1 MLELDHLRWQ
11 KLQLPA
17 AARKK
22 PQGFATSPPLRDRAT
37 HSAALRANI
46 DSAIET
52 TQAEREALGLNPS
65 QMLVLE
71 FTALLDADVRKYL
84 EDRLGL
90 YILSETAVER
100 ELPQEIFSVEIK
112 APERQRVAR
121 MTAVLNQTQHQIVRI
136 ESGRTSNGEVDVR
149 KAKFIFHS
157 RLDAR
162 AFNLAMKRAPAWTGW
177 QVLEVEA
184 KKRETLFKTLVQFPN
199 DYAIAQL
206 RAELAA
212 YTTNS
217 GATQLLTPIQRA
229 TLFDAFQRIGVVS
242 AEDRLG
248 AQATEKGFPA
258 GSFYFDVDL
267 WHTGEDADQEKRDA
281 RTAIEQIGGRVS
293 DIKAVAGM
301 LILVRVAGNEETAR
315 KLLQYDRVSRLDLPP
330 TLPPQAFD
338 VLDTA
343 YRPATPQ
350 FGENMPMACVID
362 SGVLPGHPLLSGG
375 VIDSQDFDSGENT
388 AVDRAGHG
396 THVAGIVVYGNMV
409 KAISQNRWTPKVQ
422 VLNAKI
428 MRKAALGG
436 TDFADEKRVE
446 TQLEDAIR
454 WAANKGCRTF
464 NLSIGD
470 ISRTYS
476 GHQLPWALL
485 LDTLARELDIVIVVA
500 TGNNTSPEVPVSAAT
515 RAQLQ
520 KGVLENLYC
529 PDHSLI
535 DPATAALALT
545 VGAVARLDQPADRPK
560 HYDGDVLPPVAS
572 SAESPSP
579 FTRVGTCDGRR
590 GGLHRSIKPELVAY
604 GGNYLLKLS
613 VLPYVWSGSDPHLGE
628 PSLAFDFPTTSRL
641 FSSACGT
648 SFAAPYV
655 THIAA
660 QVEHQFKQS
669 GQPASANL
677 VRALVVN
684 SAKHSEAARSFIEG
698 HRAADAELSILRTM
712 GYGKPNPETALYS
725 SENRVV
731 LYAEDE
737 VPEDQYHLYE
747 LELPTDFVQESGRRR
762 IRLTLAYD
770 PPIRGSRKEYLA
782 RTMWFE
788 LFRDVS
794 ATDIQRANAGTLGR
808 SLTSKSLPLT
818 PKTGRME
825 WSTVQS
831 ASFEIRRSSVLE
843 NGAGARSFHVL
854 VGCQQRFKSGEDPL
868 QHYALVATLEHEKND
883 VQIYEAVKA
892 QLQVQQARSRAR
904 LRA

>member
-1 MLELDHLRWQ
+1 MPELDHLRWQ

-17 AARKK
+17 AARRR

-37 HSAALRANI
+37 HSASLRADI
-46 DSAIET
+46 ESAIET

-71 FTALLDADVRKYL
+71 FTALLDSDVRKYL

-90 YILSETAVER
+90 HILSETAVER
-100 ELPQEIFSVEIK
+100 ELPQELFSVEVK

-121 MTAVLNQTQHQIVRI
+121 MIAALNQAQYQIVTV
-136 ESGRTSNGEVDVR
+136 ESGRTSNGEVDGR
-149 KAKFIFHS
+149 KAKFVFHS
-157 RLDAR
+157 RLA
-162 AFNLAMKRAPAWTGW
+162 AKTFNLTMKRTPAWTGW
-177 QVLEVEA
+177 QVGEVDA
-184 KKRETLFKTLVQFPN
+184 KKRETLFKTLVQFP
-199 DYAIAQL
+199 DGYAIAQL

-212 YTTNS
+212 YTTNA

-229 TLFDAFQRIGVVS
+229 TLFDAFLRIGVVS
-242 AEDRLG
+242 PEDRLG
-248 AQATEKGFPA
+248 AQATEKGFPT

-267 WHTGEDADQEKRDA
+267 WHTGENADQEKRDA
-281 RTAIEQIGGRVS
+281 RTAIERVGGRVS
-293 DIKAVAGM
+293 DIKAVADM
-301 LILVRVAGNEETAR
+301 LILVRVEGTEETAR
-315 KLLQYDRVSRLDLPP
+315 RLLLYDRVSRLDLPP

-338 VLDTA
+338 VLDIA

-350 FGENMPMACVID
+350 FGDNMPMACVMD
-362 SGVLPGHPLLSGG
+362 SGVLPSHPLLAGG
-375 VIDSQDFDSGENT
+375 IIDSQDFDSGENT

-409 KAISQNRWTPKVQ
+409 KAISQNRWIPRVQ

-428 MRKAALGG
+428 MRRAALGG
-436 TDFADEKRVE
+436 TDFADAKRVE

-454 WAANKGCRTF
+454 WAARQGCRTF

-485 LDTLARELDIVIVVA
+485 LDTLARELDIIIVVA
-500 TGNNTSPEVPVSAAT
+500 TGNNTSPEVPVSAT

-520 KGVLENLYC
+520 KGVLENLYG
-529 PDHSLI
+529 PDHNLI

-560 HYDGDVLPPVAS
+560 RYEGDVLPPVAS
-572 SAESPSP
+572 PAESPSP

-604 GGNYLLKLS
+604 GGNYLLGLS
-613 VLPYVWSGSDPHLGE
+613 ALPYEWSKNDRHLGE
-628 PSLAFDFPTTSRL
+628 PSLAFDFTNTSRL
-641 FSSACGT
+641 FASSCGT

-660 QVEHQFKQS
+660 QVEHQFKQR

-684 SAKHSEAARSFIEG
+684 SARHSKAARTFVEG
-698 HRAADAELSILRTM
+698 HRTADAELSILRTM
-712 GYGKPNPETALYS
+712 GYGKPNPNTALYS
-725 SENRVV
+725 DENRVV
-731 LYAEDE
+731 LYAEDA

-747 LELPTDFVQESGRRR
+747 LELPVEFVQEIGRRR

-794 ATDIQRANAGTLGR
+794 VADIQRANAGTLGR
-808 SLTSKSLPLT
+808 SLTSESLSLT

-843 NGAGARSFHVL
+843 NNEGARPFHVL

-892 QLQVQQARSRAR
+892 QLQVRSRTRIR
-904 LRA
+904 L